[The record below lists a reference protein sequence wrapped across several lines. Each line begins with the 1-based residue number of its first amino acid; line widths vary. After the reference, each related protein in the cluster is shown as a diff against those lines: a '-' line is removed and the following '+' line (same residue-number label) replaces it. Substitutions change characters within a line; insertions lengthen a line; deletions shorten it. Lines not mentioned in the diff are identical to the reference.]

1 MVWPREA
8 SNCCT
13 FLHLHAGAINEV
25 FSRRAKKR
33 TIQREPK
40 PCLSCL
46 SWKWRKRSPVKIAE
60 RIHEEEAAFQQ
71 MGRTDH
77 EPEQEPVAHLE
88 QTIQTKDELLAEL
101 MVEQTNSAKRRYP

>member
-1 MVWPREA
+1 
-8 SNCCT
+8 
-13 FLHLHAGAINEV
+13 
-25 FSRRAKKR
+25 
-33 TIQREPK
+33 
-40 PCLSCL
+40 
-46 SWKWRKRSPVKIAE
+46 
-60 RIHEEEAAFQQ
+60 